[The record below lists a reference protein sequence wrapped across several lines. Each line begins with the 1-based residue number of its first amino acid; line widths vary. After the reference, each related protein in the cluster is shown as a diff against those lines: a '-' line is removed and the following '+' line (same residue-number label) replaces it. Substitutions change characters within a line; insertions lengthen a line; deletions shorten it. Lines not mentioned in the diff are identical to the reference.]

1 MQDGA
6 VLKDEVLSLLNIK
19 KDGIYVDATAGEGF
33 FAEEILL
40 NLNERGKLLL
50 VDVDEM
56 ACMELTKKKIFQKP
70 NVFVRNASYLQIPEI
85 LKKENFG
92 KCNGILFDFGIGT
105 YQLKSKRGFSFS
117 DETCLDMRYSTK
129 TKLTAR
135 DVVNNF
141 SQDLLIK
148 ILKEFGEE
156 FKAKKIVRAIISHR
170 HKKPIESAKELA
182 DIISRVIPGT
192 KRHPATKTFQALRIF
207 VNRELENIENVFSFL
222 SEILEHCGRAVFLSY
237 HSLEDRIVK
246 NKLKA
251 LLKTGEFKNLTKKP
265 IKATR
270 TQALLNPRARSI
282 RIRAVEKI

>member
-182 DIISRVIPGT
+182 DIISR
-192 KRHPATKTFQALRIF
+192 
-207 VNRELENIENVFSFL
+207 
-222 SEILEHCGRAVFLSY
+222 GRAVFLSY